1 MGCGLTA
8 LAIAICAACGS
19 ASGAGTS
26 SSNTSGAGSSDSLTG
41 GLTGSP
47 ILIGNISAEG
57 TSYDNNNDRLAT
69 IRAAIRA
76 INKSGGIKGHPLEL
90 IYCNGQHDPNAELS
104 CANQLVSDH
113 VVATIGSEV
122 ANPSVIG
129 VLNNASIADI
139 DTEAYV
145 PEEFTNPDSY
155 LLTGG
160 ASYQV
165 AGVVSEAAALGYKKL
180 FFIGATGE
188 DLYVS
193 IVKQVA
199 AKKGIK
205 VVGESLLAANTAD
218 FDPTAAQVGSSGAD
232 SVIIEEAPQQLISI
246 VNAIE
251 AQGLHPEF
259 LTNGD
264 IPHPSDLASM
274 SNGAGNDFLI
284 GADTPPP
291 SATQFPAIKQFNA
304 EIAAEYSSGDHDATI
319 SQMRMSA
326 VRTWLDTHIFA
337 EVAKTL
343 TTVTAAS
350 VRHAYDTDTNING
363 LGLVPSWT
371 PSTTGCYTGYPRVSN
386 PYIWYLKVQNNQFV
400 LAANQPVNMDPL
412 LC

>member
-1 MGCGLTA
+1 MGCALVALVLT
-8 LAIAICAACGS
+8 ICAACGS
-19 ASGAGTS
+19 ASGTGTS
-26 SSNTSGAGSSDSLTG
+26 SSGTSDSNSSAH
-41 GLTGSP
+41 LTGSP
-47 ILIGNISAEG
+47 IMIGNISAEG
-57 TSYDNNNDRLAT
+57 ASYDNNNDRIAT

-76 INKSGGIKGHPLEL
+76 INKSGGVKGHPLQL
-90 IYCNGQHDPNAELS
+90 IYCNGQHDPNVELA
-104 CANQLVSDH
+104 CANQMVQDH

-129 VLNNASIADI
+129 VLDNANIADI

-165 AGVVSEAAALGYKKL
+165 AGVVAEAASQGLKKL

-205 VVGESLLAANTAD
+205 VVGEALLAANTAD

-232 SVIIEEAPQQLISI
+232 SVIIEEAPQQLVAI

-251 AQGLHPEF
+251 AQGLHPKF

-264 IPHPSDLASM
+264 VPHPSDLASM
-274 SNGAGNDFLI
+274 SDGAGNDFLI

-304 EIAAEYSSGDHDATI
+304 EIAAEYKSGDHDAVI
-319 SQMRMSA
+319 DQMRMSA
-326 VRTWLDTHIFA
+326 IRTWLDTHIFA
-337 EVAKTL
+337 NVIKTL
-343 TTVTAAS
+343 TTVTPAS
-350 VRHAYDTDTNING
+350 VRHAYETDKNING

-371 PSTTGCYTGYPRVSN
+371 PSTTGCYQGYPRVSN
-386 PYIWYLKVQNNQFV
+386 PYIWYLKVKNNEFV
-400 LAANQPVNMDPL
+400 LASDHAVDMDPL